1 MRMAALA
8 MPARAAT
15 QPRKAGNYPRLYDV
29 DPANLEEKEMQV
41 PHNSFVV
48 VADGEKM
55 LFFRN
60 EGDAEFPKLAV
71 ERKRVQDNPANRDQK
86 TDEAG
91 RRFASAGPGRSA
103 YEETDFHQLEEDRFA
118 GEVAEMLKRR
128 ALENEF
134 DSLIIVAPP
143 RTLGELRKHYHK
155 EVEKRLAGEIAKD
168 LTGHPVEEIEKILQA
183 E

>member
-1 MRMAALA
+1 
-8 MPARAAT
+8 
-15 QPRKAGNYPRLYDV
+15 
-29 DPANLEEKEMQV
+29 MQV

-60 EGDAEFPKLAV
+60 EGDGEFLNLAV
-71 ERKRVQDNPANRDQK
+71 EKKVEHDHPADHEQK
-86 TDEAG
+86 TDTAG
-91 RRFASAGPGRSA
+91 ASMGGPIPGRSSFS
-103 YEETDFHQLEEDRFA
+103 EVDFHQLDEDRFA
-118 GEVAEMLKRR
+118 ADTAELLKQR
-128 ALENEF
+128 ALRHEF
-134 DSLIIVAPP
+134 ESLIIVAPP

-168 LTGHPVEEIEKILQA
+168 LTGHPVEEIERIISA